1 MTLEEDQL
9 VDGNLEEAGQVVLW
23 AVAELAQPLPNA
35 RRAEAGLHAA
45 LVQAERDGV
54 IQQLDAGMVAG
65 ALICA
70 RALDRAEAL
79 PDKTAVY
86 AVAQVFPQFQR
97 ALHALRLPAEYSPG
111 GTAPLPDPTPAAG
124 GAPSWLSDELGPS

>member
-1 MTLEEDQL
+1 MS
-9 VDGNLEEAGQVVLW
+9 EEAGGQEVLW
-23 AVAELAQPLPNA
+23 GVEELAAPLPNA

-45 LVQAERDGV
+45 LVKAQEDGV
-54 IQQLDAGMVAG
+54 VVQLDAGMVAG
-65 ALICA
+65 ALVCA

-97 ALHALRLPAEYSPG
+97 ALHALRLPAEYAPG
-111 GTAPLPDPTPAAG
+111 GEPRLPDPAPDAG
-124 GAPSWLSDELGPS
+124 SAPSWLGDALGPR